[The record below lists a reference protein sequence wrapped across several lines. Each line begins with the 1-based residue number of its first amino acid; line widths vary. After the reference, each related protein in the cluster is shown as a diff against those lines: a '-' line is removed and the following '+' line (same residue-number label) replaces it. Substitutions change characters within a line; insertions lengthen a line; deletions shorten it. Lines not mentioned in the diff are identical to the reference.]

1 MVCVTAVKV
10 GRRYFLCCC
19 PLHLELFQNVVGVF
33 GKGCHNRKGSVGNMG
48 EHRQSKK
55 IKEGQIGQQSVSQ
68 IYMLLHICL
77 VVVWIR
83 LDQSSCK

>member
-1 MVCVTAVKV
+1 MCVTAVKV
-10 GRRYFLCCC
+10 GQRLFFLLL
-19 PLHLELFQNVVGVF
+19 PIVFIQNVVGVF
-33 GKGCHNRKGSVGNMG
+33 GKGFQKRKGSVGNMR

-77 VVVWIR
+77 VVG
-83 LDQSSCK
+83 LD